1 MSGLPVVVGVDGSS
15 SALAAVAWAARECA
29 LHDVPLRLVHAYTL
43 PTRGYPE
50 VISSAREL
58 RSAMYDQGRMWLS
71 QAVAVART
79 EAPDVLVEHDLRME
93 HPTPVLLAESA
104 RAREVVVGSHG
115 LGGFMGALVGSTA
128 VALSQHGECPVVVVR
143 WPKNRAPQQEGPVV
157 VGIDLSPESD
167 AAIGFAFDEAAA
179 RGVSLVAAMA
189 HVDEQSQLLNARMSG
204 WLEKY
209 PDVAVEQLVVG
220 ERPIPLLLELGE
232 RAGLLVV
239 GSRGRGGFAGMLLG
253 STSQALIHHAPCPV
267 AVVRPA

>member
-15 SALAAVAWAARECA
+15 SALAAVAWAARACA
-29 LHDVPLRLVHAYTL
+29 LHGAPLRLVHAYTL

-50 VISSAREL
+50 VISSASDL

-71 QAVAVART
+71 QAVAVARA
-79 EAPDVLVEHDLRME
+79 EAPDVPVEHDLRME

-115 LGGFMGALVGSTA
+115 LGGFTGALVGSTA
-128 VALSQHGECPVVVVR
+128 VALSIHGECPVVVVR
-143 WPKNRAPQQEGPVV
+143 GNQRQGPVV
-157 VGIDLSPESD
+157 VGVDLSPESD
-167 AAIGFAFDEAAA
+167 PAIGFGFEEAAA
-179 RGVSLVAAMA
+179 SGTPLVAAMA
-189 HVDEQSQLLNARMSG
+189 HDDEQSPALNTRMSG

-209 PDVAVEQLVVG
+209 PDVAVELVVG
-220 ERPIPLLLELGE
+220 ERPIPLLLELGQ

-253 STSQALIHHAPCPV
+253 STSQALIYHAPCPV

>member
-1 MSGLPVVVGVDGSS
+1 MSSLPVVVGVDGSS

-29 LHDVPLRLVHAYTL
+29 LHEAPLRLVHAYTL

-71 QAVAVART
+71 QAVAVARS
-79 EAPDVLVEHDLRME
+79 EAPDVPVEHDLRME

-115 LGGFMGALVGSTA
+115 LGGFTGALVGSTA

-143 WPKNRAPQQEGPVV
+143 CPKNRTPQHEGPVV
-157 VGIDLSPESD
+157 VGVDLSPESD
-167 AAIGFAFDEAAA
+167 PAIGFAFDEAAA
-179 RGVSLVAAMA
+179 REAPLTAAMA
-189 HVDEQSQLLNARMSG
+189 HIDEQSKLLSTRMSG

-209 PDVAVEQLVVG
+209 PDVAVEQMVVG

-253 STSQALIHHAPCPV
+253 STSQALIYHAPCPV

>member
-1 MSGLPVVVGVDGSS
+1 MSGAPVVVGVDGSS
-15 SALAAVAWAARECA
+15 SALAAVAWAARACV
-29 LHDVPLRLVHAYTL
+29 LHDAPLRLVHAYTL

-71 QAVAVART
+71 QAVAVARS
-79 EAPDVLVEHDLRME
+79 EAPDVPVEHDLRME
-93 HPTPVLLAESA
+93 HPTPVLIEEST

-115 LGGFMGALVGSTA
+115 LGGFTGALVGSTA
-128 VALSQHGECPVVVVR
+128 VALSVHGECPVVVVR
-143 WPKNRAPQQEGPVV
+143 GNHRDGPVV
-157 VGIDLSPESD
+157 VGVDLSPGSD
-167 AAIGFAFDEAAA
+167 PAIGFGFEEAAA
-179 RGVSLVAAMA
+179 SGVPLVAAHA
-189 HVDEQSQLLNARMSG
+189 GEQSLNTRMSG

-209 PDVAVEQLVVG
+209 PDVAVEQLVVQ
-220 ERPIPLLLELGE
+220 ERPIPVLLELGR

-253 STSQALIHHAPCPV
+253 STSQALIYHAPCPV

>member
-1 MSGLPVVVGVDGSS
+1 MSALPVVVGVDGSS
-15 SALAAVAWAARECA
+15 SALAAVAWAARTCK
-29 LHDVPLRLVHAYTL
+29 LHDAPLRLVHAYTL

-71 QAVAVART
+71 QAVAVARS
-79 EAPDVLVEHDLRME
+79 EAPDVPVEHDLRME

-115 LGGFMGALVGSTA
+115 LGGFTGALVGSTA
-128 VALSQHGECPVVVVR
+128 VALSMHGESPVVVVR
-143 WPKNRAPQQEGPVV
+143 GNHDGPVV
-157 VGIDLSPESD
+157 VGVDLSPESD
-167 AAIGFAFDEAAA
+167 PAVGFAFDEAAA
-179 RGVSLVAAMA
+179 SGVRLVAAMA
-189 HVDEQSQLLNARMSG
+189 HLDERSSLLNTRMSG

-220 ERPIPLLLELGE
+220 ERPIPLLLELGQ

>member
-1 MSGLPVVVGVDGSS
+1 M
-15 SALAAVAWAARECA
+15 
-29 LHDVPLRLVHAYTL
+29 
-43 PTRGYPE
+43 
-50 VISSAREL
+50 
-58 RSAMYDQGRMWLS
+58 
-71 QAVAVART
+71 
-79 EAPDVLVEHDLRME
+79 
-93 HPTPVLLAESA
+93 
-104 RAREVVVGSHG
+104 
-115 LGGFMGALVGSTA
+115 
-128 VALSQHGECPVVVVR
+128 
-143 WPKNRAPQQEGPVV
+143 V
-157 VGIDLSPESD
+157 VGIDLSPDSD

-179 RGVSLVAAMA
+179 RGVPLLAAMA
-189 HVDEQSQLLNARMSG
+189 HVDEKSQLLNARMSG

>member
-1 MSGLPVVVGVDGSS
+1 MRGLPVVVGVDGSS
-15 SALAAVAWAARECA
+15 SALAAVAWAARTCV
-29 LHDVPLRLVHAYTL
+29 LHGAPLRLVHAYTL

-50 VISSAREL
+50 VISSARDL

-71 QAVAVART
+71 QAVAVALA
-79 EAPDVLVEHDLRME
+79 EAPHVPLEHDLRME

-115 LGGFMGALVGSTA
+115 LGGFTGALVGSTA
-128 VALSQHGECPVVVVR
+128 VALSIHGECPVVVVR
-143 WPKNRAPQQEGPVV
+143 GNEHDGPVV
-157 VGIDLSPESD
+157 VGVDLSPESD
-167 AAIGFAFDEAAA
+167 PAIGFAFEEAAA
-179 RGVSLVAAMA
+179 SQVPLVAAMA
-189 HVDEQSQLLNARMSG
+189 HAGEGSLKTRMSG

-209 PDVAVEQLVVG
+209 PDVAVEQVVG
-220 ERPIPLLLELGE
+220 ERPIPLLLELGQ

-253 STSQALIHHAPCPV
+253 STSQALIYHAPCPV

>member
-1 MSGLPVVVGVDGSS
+1 MSALPVVVGVDGSS
-15 SALAAVAWAARECA
+15 SALAAVAWAARACK
-29 LHDVPLRLVHAYTL
+29 LHDAPLRLVHAYTL

-71 QAVAVART
+71 QAVAVARS
-79 EAPDVLVEHDLRME
+79 EAPDVPVVHDLRME
-93 HPTPVLLAESA
+93 HPTPVLIAESA

-115 LGGFMGALVGSTA
+115 LGGFTGALVGSTA

-143 WPKNRAPQQEGPVV
+143 GNNHDGPVV
-157 VGIDLSPESD
+157 VGVDLSPESD
-167 AAIGFAFDEAAA
+167 PAVGFAFDGAAA
-179 RGVSLVAAMA
+179 SGVPLVAVMA
-189 HVDEQSQLLNARMSG
+189 HLDEQSSLLSTRMSG

-220 ERPIPLLLELGE
+220 ERPIPLLLELGR
-232 RAGLLVV
+232 RAGLLVA

>member
-1 MSGLPVVVGVDGSS
+1 MSGLPVVVGVDGST
-15 SALAAVAWAARECA
+15 SALAAVAWAARACMRHGA
-29 LHDVPLRLVHAYTL
+29 PLRLVHAYTL

-50 VISSAREL
+50 VISSARDL

-71 QAVAVART
+71 QAVAVAQA
-79 EAPDVLVEHDLRME
+79 EAPDVPVEHDLRME
-93 HPTPVLLAESA
+93 HPTPVLIAESA

-115 LGGFMGALVGSTA
+115 LGGFTGALVGSTA
-128 VALSQHGECPVVVVR
+128 VALSIHGECPVVVGV
-143 WPKNRAPQQEGPVV
+143 
-157 VGIDLSPESD
+157 DLSPESD
-167 AAIGFAFDEAAA
+167 AAIGFGFEEAAA
-179 RGVSLVAAMA
+179 SGTPLVAAMA
-189 HVDEQSQLLNARMSG
+189 HDDEQSPALDTRMSG

-220 ERPIPLLLELGE
+220 ERPIPLLLELGQ

-253 STSQALIHHAPCPV
+253 STSQALIYHAPCPV

>member
-15 SALAAVAWAARECA
+15 SALAAVAWAARSCA
-29 LHDVPLRLVHAYTL
+29 RHSVPLRLVHAYTL

-71 QAVAVART
+71 QAVAVARA
-79 EAPDVLVEHDLRME
+79 EAPDVPVEHDLRME
-93 HPTPVLLAESA
+93 HPTPVLIAESA

-115 LGGFMGALVGSTA
+115 LGGFTGALVGSTA
-128 VALSQHGECPVVVVR
+128 VALSAHGECPVVVVR
-143 WPKNRAPQQEGPVV
+143 WPKKQAQHHDGPVV
-157 VGIDLSPESD
+157 VGVDLSPGSD
-167 AAIGFAFDEAAA
+167 PALSFGFEEAAA
-179 RGVSLVAAMA
+179 AGVPLVAAMA
-189 HVDEQSQLLNARMSG
+189 HVDEQSSLLNTRMSG

-209 PDVAVEQLVVG
+209 PDVAVEQVVVG

-239 GSRGRGGFAGMLLG
+239 GSRGRGGFTGMLLG
-253 STSQALIHHAPCPV
+253 STSQALIYHAPCPV
-267 AVVRPA
+267 AVVRP

>member
-15 SALAAVAWAARECA
+15 SALAAVAWAARACVR
-29 LHDVPLRLVHAYTL
+29 HDAPLRLVHAYTL

-71 QAVAVART
+71 QAVAVARA
-79 EAPDVLVEHDLRME
+79 EAPDVPVEHDLRME
-93 HPTPVLLAESA
+93 HPTPVLLAEST

-115 LGGFMGALVGSTA
+115 LGGFTGALVGSTA
-128 VALSQHGECPVVVVR
+128 VALSVHGECPVVVVR
-143 WPKNRAPQQEGPVV
+143 GQQHDGPVV
-157 VGIDLSPESD
+157 VGVDLSPGSD
-167 AAIGFAFDEAAA
+167 PALGFGFEEAAA
-179 RGVSLVAAMA
+179 MGVPLVAALA
-189 HVDEQSQLLNARMSG
+189 QVDEPSSSLNARLSG
-204 WLEKY
+204 WPQKH
-209 PDVAVEQLVVG
+209 PDVAVEELVVG
-220 ERPIPLLLELGE
+220 ERPIPSLLELGE

-253 STSQALIHHAPCPV
+253 STSQALIYHAPCPV

>member
-1 MSGLPVVVGVDGSS
+1 MSALPVVVGVDGSS
-15 SALAAVAWAARECA
+15 SALAAVAWAARACV
-29 LHDVPLRLVHAYTL
+29 LHDAPLRLVHAYTL

-71 QAVAVART
+71 QAVAVARA
-79 EAPDVLVEHDLRME
+79 EAPDVPVEHDLRME

-115 LGGFMGALVGSTA
+115 LGGFTGALVGSTA
-128 VALSQHGECPVVVVR
+128 VSLSNHGECPVVVVR
-143 WPKNRAPQQEGPVV
+143 GNHHEGPVV
-157 VGIDLSPESD
+157 VGVDLSPESD
-167 AAIGFAFDEAAA
+167 PAIGFGFDEAAA
-179 RGVSLVAAMA
+179 RGVPLVAAMA
-189 HVDEQSQLLNARMSG
+189 HLDEQSSLNTRMSG

-220 ERPIPLLLELGE
+220 ERPVPLLLELGE

-239 GSRGRGGFAGMLLG
+239 GARGRGGFAGMLLG
-253 STSQALIHHAPCPV
+253 STSQALIYHAPCPV